1 MEDRL
6 QKILAAAG
14 IASRRQAETLIAEGH
29 VQVNGT
35 IVTEPGTKANPAK
48 DYIKVDGKRIPSV
61 ERKVYLLLNK
71 PKGYITTRSDPEG
84 RPTVMDLV
92 SEVKER
98 ISPVGRLDFETEGLL
113 LLSND
118 GDLANGLMHPKNE
131 VEKTYWTKVKGRF
144 KEKDLRRIARGGIP
158 LPTGKT
164 APCKVRSLRHSD
176 SKEWIELILH
186 EGKKREVRLMLLRV
200 GHPVIK
206 LKRVAYAF
214 LKIGDLPLGSYRHLT
229 SYEVKK
235 LREIVRKGA
244 MPSETASDS
253 DQKKVPVTLK
263 RPRLRRS

>member
-14 IASRRQAETLIAEGH
+14 VASRRHAETLIAEGH
-29 VQVNGT
+29 VQVNGR
-35 IVTEPGTKANPAK
+35 IVTEPGSKADQSK
-48 DYIKVDGKRIPSV
+48 DFIKVDGKRIPPL

-71 PKGYITTRSDPEG
+71 PKGYITSRRDPEG

-92 SEVKER
+92 GDVKER
-98 ISPVGRLDFETEGLL
+98 VSPVGRLDFETEGLL

-118 GDLANGLMHPKNE
+118 GELANGLMHPKNG

-144 KEKDLRRIARGGIP
+144 KEKDLKRIARGGIP
-158 LPTGKT
+158 LPSGKT
-164 APCKVRSLRHSD
+164 APCKVRSLRHTE

-186 EGKKREVRLMLLRV
+186 EGKKREVRLMMLRV

-214 LKIGDLPLGSYRHLT
+214 LKVGDLPLGSYRHLT
-229 SYEVKK
+229 KNEVKK
-235 LREIVRKGA
+235 LREIVSKG
-244 MPSETASDS
+244 PRPYEASDKIKI
-253 DQKKVPVTLK
+253 QKREPL
-263 RPRLRRS
+263 PRK